1 MKGTNAIDEE
11 DVPLGKKKETAKD
24 IDNDDHHFP
33 ASNNESKMNG
43 MKLAIPLR

>member
-11 DVPLGKKKETAKD
+11 VPLGKKKETAKD
-24 IDNDDHHFP
+24 IDTNDDHHFP